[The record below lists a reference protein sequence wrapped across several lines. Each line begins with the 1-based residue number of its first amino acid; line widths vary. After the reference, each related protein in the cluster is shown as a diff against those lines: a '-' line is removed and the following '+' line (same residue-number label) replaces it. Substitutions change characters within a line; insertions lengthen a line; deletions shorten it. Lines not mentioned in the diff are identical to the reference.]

1 VKNPI
6 LTMRRITKVNNIKT
20 QAATSKIK
28 HEKKICLCM
37 IVKNESKI
45 IERCLNSA
53 ISIIDFVSI
62 CDTGSTDGTP
72 EIINNW
78 CRKNNIP
85 GTVHF
90 AAFKNFGFNRTLA
103 ISLAQETYPDADYM
117 LLLDADMIL
126 EVEHPFDKSS
136 LDKDQYLTPQYNDQ
150 IKFWLT
156 RLLKASL
163 PWRSVGVTHE
173 YWDIDHSK
181 LEAGH
186 YSYFDTKGKLNNLV
200 INDQQDGGS
209 KTDKFERDKR
219 LLLEGIQD
227 PLTPP
232 DLRVR
237 YMFYLAQTFLCL
249 DEYEESIKW
258 YRKRVEAGGWVE
270 EVFYSLLQVGLLYER
285 LSNRASDQ
293 RYEIIKESERSST
306 VFDQSVIEN
315 LVLQEEQFFSL
326 ATTYLQNA
334 WEYRTSRAEPLYH
347 LAKMYRM
354 KSKNNLGLMYALQ
367 GKEIPFPID
376 DILFVDYH
384 VYDYLF
390 DFEISICANYIKTK
404 LDIGRAAQKRLESIL
419 DQLPQNIAEA
429 VERNSKF
436 Y

>member
-1 VKNPI
+1 
-6 LTMRRITKVNNIKT
+6 
-20 QAATSKIK
+20 
-28 HEKKICLCM
+28 M

-53 ISIIDFVSI
+53 KSIIDYVSI
-62 CDTGSTDGTP
+62 CDTGSTDETP
-72 EIINNW
+72 EIISNW
-78 CRKNNIP
+78 YLENNIP

-103 ISLAQETYPDADYM
+103 ISLAQETYPDADYL

-136 LDKDQYLTPQYNDQ
+136 LNMDQYLTPQYNDQ

-173 YWDIDHSK
+173 YWDIDRSK
-181 LEAGH
+181 LKDGPF
-186 YSYFDTKGKLNNLV
+186 SYFDTKERLNNLV

-209 KTDKFERDKR
+209 RTDKFERDKR

-232 DLRVR
+232 DLKIR
-237 YMFYLAQTFLCL
+237 YMFYLGQTYLCL
-249 DEYEESIKW
+249 DEYEDSIYW
-258 YRKRVEAGGWVE
+258 YKKRAEAGGWVE
-270 EVFYSLLQVGLLYER
+270 EVFYSLLKIGLIYEL
-285 LSNRASDQ
+285 LSNQVSD
-293 RYEIIKESERSST
+293 RRSELSKDLERNPSIVEPSM
-306 VFDQSVIEN
+306 IEE
-315 LVLQEEQFFSL
+315 LILEEEQLFAL

-334 WEYRTSRAEPLYH
+334 WEYRPCRAEPLYH

-354 KSKNNLGLMYALQ
+354 KSKHNLGLMYALQ
-367 GKEIPFPID
+367 GLEIPFPKD

-390 DFEISICANYIKTK
+390 DFEISICANYISSK
-404 LDIGRAAQKRLESIL
+404 LDIGRAAQKRLESKIE
-419 DQLPQNIAEA
+419 QLPNYIANA

-436 Y
+436 W